1 MREGILI
8 LDFGSQYTQL
18 IGRRIRDM
26 HVYCE
31 IYPYTVSFELLCDF
45 KIQGVILSGGPASVN
60 LSSAPQIPDEVF
72 TLKVPILGICYGMQA
87 MARQLGGKV
96 ESGAVCEYGHAKL
109 HCVENAS
116 LFSALNKKTIDVWM
130 SHGDSVTKLPDGFMC
145 LAHTEDAPIAAMGDV
160 KRHWYGVQFHPEVT
174 HTEEG
179 SVLLRAFI
187 LNLCDITPDWTTE
200 HVIETLVD
208 EIKVAVKKEKVL
220 LALSGGVDSSVVAS
234 LLHRAI
240 GSQLVCVFVDTGLL
254 RLHEAQQVQE
264 MFQSFGLSI
273 VCLDRGDVFFH
284 ALKGISDPEE
294 KRKIIGKT
302 FIDVFVEEAGKRS
315 DIMWFAQGTIYP
327 DVIESAAIPGHGGTA
342 LIKSHHNV
350 GGLPDILPF
359 KLLEPIRTLFKD
371 EVRAIG
377 EQLGLSK
384 SMVYRHP
391 FPGPGLGVRVLGEVK
406 RESVKILRQADA
418 IYIQALRDAGLYHT
432 VSQAFA
438 VYLPVKSV
446 GVMGDGR
453 RYDDVIALRAVVTDD
468 FMTAH
473 WAHLPWDFL
482 STVSHRIINEVKG
495 ISRVVYDISGKPPA
509 TIEWE

>member
-1 MREGILI
+1 MHEGLLI

-18 IGRRIRDM
+18 IGRRIREM

-31 IYPYTVSFELLCDF
+31 IYPYTVTAQDCSDLNIL
-45 KIQGVILSGGPASVN
+45 GVILSGGPASVN
-60 LSSAPQIPDEVF
+60 VEDAPRIPDWVF
-72 TLKVPILGICYGMQA
+72 SLNVPILGICYGMQA
-87 MARQLGGKV
+87 MAKQLGGEVK
-96 ESGAVCEYGHAKL
+96 SSLVCEYGHAKL
-109 HCVENAS
+109 HCHETDS
-116 LFSALNKKTIDVWM
+116 LLFRNQTMDVWM
-130 SHGDSVTKLPDGFMC
+130 SHGDSVSVLPKDFVC
-145 LAHTEDAPIAAMGDV
+145 LAYTEDAPIAVMGDLS
-160 KRHWYGVQFHPEVT
+160 RHWYGVQFHPEVT
-174 HTEEG
+174 HTQEG
-179 SVLLRAFI
+179 MFLIEQFVLNICRA
-187 LNLCDITPDWTTE
+187 PADWTTSR
-200 HVIETLVD
+200 VIDTLVS
-208 EIKVAVKKEKVL
+208 EIKTQVKQDKVL

-234 LLHRAI
+234 LLHKAI

-254 RLHEAQQVQE
+254 RQNEALQVQN
-264 MFQSFGLSI
+264 MFHSLGLTIHTVNRS
-273 VCLDRGDVFFH
+273 DVFLH
-284 ALKGISDPEE
+284 ALQGVSDPEE

-302 FIDVFVEEAGKRS
+302 FINVFVEEAEKISG
-315 DIMWFAQGTIYP
+315 IQWFAQGTIYP
-327 DVIESAAIPGHGGTA
+327 DVIESAAIPGHGGTE

-350 GGLPDILPF
+350 GGLPDVLPF

-371 EVRAIG
+371 EVRAMG

-384 SMVYRHP
+384 EMVYRHP

-406 RESVKILRQADA
+406 PHYVDILRQADA
-418 IYIQALRDAGLYHT
+418 IYIQALRDAGLYDT

-482 STVSHRIINEVKG
+482 SAVSHRIVNEVKG